1 MYSLK
6 IRDVLENRAYAIRFG
21 RIIAAVHAGTWTERF
36 STAADWAETRIWFFV
51 FWVNYFLVAECDWVL
66 CIVMAAHGHV
76 V

>member
-36 STAADWAETRIWFFV
+36 STAAD
-51 FWVNYFLVAECDWVL
+51 
-66 CIVMAAHGHV
+66 
-76 V
+76 